1 MMRKGAAYIAIA
13 VITLLT
19 SCHKDLCHDHTHD
32 SRLEVRFDW
41 SRSTPDGATAMRA
54 YLFPKQGG
62 KPLTADFAGTNGGM
76 MDANYGGYSAI
87 GVSQPDETTRI
98 VADKYDDAYAIASET
113 ELLSEKSFGAAT
125 KAPMPNGAEDETV
138 RMQPSFLYADTCSS
152 MTVSSVNRVLTM
164 RPVALVDTIDVTVEG
179 VDNLDYVVGMS
190 AAISGLC
197 PAVSLRTLQPV
208 DEMCTVPMTME
219 RLGDKKI
226 GGRILVFGHCPHEE
240 IHRHV
245 LTIYTMLEDGKK
257 YYFNNEVTDKMH
269 DLEHPDEKPQ
279 DKHIEIIIPNLP
291 IPDPVEHG
299 SFNPDLDGWTEV
311 EVSISM

>member
-1 MMRKGAAYIAIA
+1 
-13 VITLLT
+13 
-19 SCHKDLCHDHTHD
+19 
-32 SRLEVRFDW
+32 
-41 SRSTPDGATAMRA
+41 
-54 YLFPKQGG
+54 
-62 KPLTADFAGTNGGM
+62 

-98 VADKYDDAYAIASET
+98 VAERYDDAYVIASET
-113 ELLSEKSFGAAT
+113 ELLSEKSFGIST

-138 RMQPSFLYADTCSS
+138 RMQPSFLYADTCSN
-152 MTVSSVNRVLTM
+152 MTVSSANRVLTM

-179 VDNLDYVVGMS
+179 VENLEYVAGIS

-197 PAVSLRTLQPV
+197 PAVSLRTLQPL
-208 DEMCTVPMTME
+208 DEICTMPMKMTKT
-219 RLGDKKI
+219 GDKKI

-245 LTIYTMLEDGKK
+245 LTIYVMLEDGKK
-257 YYFNNEVTDKMH
+257 YYFNYEVTDKMH
-269 DLEHPDEKPQ
+269 DLEHPEEKPQ

-291 IPDPVEHG
+291 IPEPVEQG

-311 EVSISM
+311 DVSVSM